1 MVLFELELKRFQDF
15 PGPYRFFD
23 VYDHKSVKRSGEGR
37 VMIRKLVLAAGLA
50 GGLTGCQ
57 AGPGKVADVHTG
69 QTISYSSRVSIS
81 SGLLSNLHGRAY
93 YSTRKGY
100 GVAIDYLATGTGWAH
115 FSAVYSYGKQ
125 LPYVRGP
132 SNVLGCGGGCSITET
147 GEIKFT
153 EAEFAEAA
161 KRGFDF
167 ALIGQNGRID
177 SKMPASAFQEV
188 LRQK

>member
-1 MVLFELELKRFQDF
+1 
-15 PGPYRFFD
+15 
-23 VYDHKSVKRSGEGR
+23 
-37 VMIRKLVLAAGLA
+37 MIRKLISALAVAAALA
-50 GGLTGCQ
+50 SCQ

-81 SGLLSNLHGRAY
+81 AGLLSNLHGRAY
-93 YSTRKGY
+93 YSMSKGY

-125 LPYVRGP
+125 MPYVRGP

-147 GEIKFT
+147 GEIRFT
-153 EAEFAEAA
+153 EAEFKDAA
-161 KRGFDF
+161 QRGFDF

-177 SKMPASAFQEV
+177 SKIPASAFQEV
-188 LRQK
+188 LKQK